1 MRIINTNAT
10 PEQQKADMK
19 RIKASHNQAMK
30 EKGGTWGFFGGV
42 ITIENRHY
50 QVVDK

>member
-1 MRIINTNAT
+1 MRIIHTNAT
-10 PEQQKADMK
+10 PEQQKQDMK
-19 RIKASHNQAMK
+19 RLQNLHKSAMK

-42 ITIENRHY
+42 ITIENRKY